1 MTALAGFHH
10 VSVVT
15 ADLERLVDFYRKVFD
30 ASVVWES
37 SDDDGVRSS
46 LIDVGGGGFLNA
58 HETPGEQIMPA
69 GRPGCERG
77 PVHHVAL
84 HAPTRE
90 VFLECRR
97 RAMEAGATDG
107 LVRDFGA
114 AWELKF
120 RDPDGTEG
128 DLIWPAADFPRGAVR
143 RYADAPILLWSET
156 G

>member
-1 MTALAGFHH
+1 MTGLAGFHH

-15 ADLERLVDFYRKVFD
+15 TDLERLADFYREVFD
-30 ASVVWES
+30 APVVLES
-37 SDDDGVRSS
+37 SDDSGLRSS
-46 LIDVGGGGFLNA
+46 VIDVGGGGFLHA
-58 HETPGEQIMPA
+58 HEALGRSPLA
-69 GRPGCERG
+69 GRPRYERG
-77 PVHHVAL
+77 PVDHVAL

-90 VFLECRR
+90 VFLEYRR

-107 LVRDFGA
+107 RVRDFGA

-128 DLIWPAADFPRGAVR
+128 DLTWPAPHFPHGAVGH
-143 RYADAPILLWSET
+143 YEDAPILPWSDT